1 MKYCAFHSCQY
12 GGDRKKRT
20 MFSYSHRAFAHI
32 NLKCPGVSSSHR
44 RKPWGK
50 IDKRFATAEET
61 AYPFGLAMCIAHA
74 FVIELCQ
81 AGMVPPPDMLSEV
94 TQSSAQVLQSIRAAT
109 GSQPKA
115 FVLPPIAPEFAAT
128 IQVSGPSRLL
138 PSTALNSR
146 LTADFTTPPYVA
158 SPIPIIPKYAKL
170 VSLTARQKCK
180 CKTVSAK
187 VAPELFSGQSAA
199 KVAGQCAEVSSQLQ
213 AASVKVTQ
221 SLAESGK
228 GWQESAA
235 FRGVVINLA
244 EMHLG
249 KATVDN
255 TESRKPELST
265 AITDILDSG
274 SLSKQGALQLR
285 GRQFSA
291 GQFYGRVARACLG
304 AITRHAYDSVN
315 AALPPAAM
323 LCLGIYKEIL
333 LKPRVLS
340 MKNSDAW
347 MFFTDACYEPDA
359 AGPYAG
365 LGGVLVDPSGQIQR
379 YFSHH
384 LAQEHLRLLNPRACK
399 TLIFECEFLAVL
411 VALCLWGALVSGA
424 QVLFFID
431 NNAVRDNL
439 ISCHSNNEVGRC
451 ILQRVLSAEQSYSIN
466 AWFSRVPSP
475 SNIADEASRNDLK
488 RFVDLGCQRDRANL
502 DEVLRSL
509 ALKRGEEQAS

>member
-1 MKYCAFHSCQY
+1 MRL
-12 GGDRKKRT
+12 GDAVGPWEIRT
-20 MFSYSHRAFAHI
+20 FD
-32 NLKCPGVSSSHR
+32 LKN
-44 RKPWGK
+44 
-50 IDKRFATAEET
+50 
-61 AYPFGLAMCIAHA
+61 AY
-74 FVIELCQ
+74 
-81 AGMVPPPDMLSEV
+81 
-94 TQSSAQVLQSIRAAT
+94 
-109 GSQPKA
+109 
-115 FVLPPIAPEFAAT
+115 
-128 IQVSGPSRLL
+128 
-138 PSTALNSR
+138 
-146 LTADFTTPPYVA
+146 
-158 SPIPIIPKYAKL
+158 
-170 VSLTARQKCK
+170 RQRY
-180 CKTVSAK
+180 
-187 VAPELFSGQSAA
+187 
-199 KVAGQCAEVSSQLQ
+199 VSSQSLKHSCIGVLDPGVGQ
-213 AASVKVTQ
+213 VRFFCMLALPFGSVRSVHSFLRIAHSVWFLCAKLFHVLWTNFFDDFVTLSPRCDARSVTLTIETVLTLLGWTFARDGKKAPPFCDSCAA
-221 SLAESGK
+221 L
-228 GWQESAA
+228 
-235 FRGVVINLA
+235 GVVINLA

-255 TESRKPELST
+255 TESRKLELST
-265 AITDILDSG
+265 AIADILDSG

-291 GQFYGRVARACLG
+291 GQFYGRVARTCLG

-347 MFFTDACYEPDA
+347 IFFTDACYEPDA

-365 LGGVLVDPSGQIQR
+365 LGGVLADPSGQIQR

-399 TLIFECEFLAVL
+399 TLIFKCEFLAVL
-411 VALCLWGALVSGA
+411 LALCLWGALVSGA
-424 QVLFFID
+424 QVLFFIFID

-509 ALKRGEEQAS
+509 ALKWGEEQAS